1 MEKKMEKTENNAIIE
16 QMFKSGAHY
25 GYSKS
30 RRHPSAKKYIFGVK
44 NRVEIFDLEKTEK
57 ALESAKEFVKSIIEN
72 GKQIIF
78 VSGKNEFK
86 NVIQYGAESALQPYV
101 AGRWIGGTLTNF
113 PEIKKRVKRL
123 VDMKEKKEKGEF
135 SKHTKKERL
144 LMDREI
150 KKLEESFGGI
160 VSMPNLPTALF
171 VIDSRKEKNAIAEA
185 IIKKIPIIALS
196 SSDCDFTNIDYPI
209 PANDSSLASVSF
221 FVNQIVEV
229 CKIAQNAGK
238 SKI

>member
-1 MEKKMEKTENNAIIE
+1 
-16 QMFKSGAHY
+16 
-25 GYSKS
+25 
-30 RRHPSAKKYIFGVK
+30 
-44 NRVEIFDLEKTEK
+44 
-57 ALESAKEFVKSIIEN
+57 
-72 GKQIIF
+72 
-78 VSGKNEFK
+78 
-86 NVIQYGAESALQPYV
+86 
-101 AGRWIGGTLTNF
+101 
-113 PEIKKRVKRL
+113 
-123 VDMKEKKEKGEF
+123 MKEKKEKGEF

-221 FVNQIVEV
+221 L
-229 CKIAQNAGK
+229 
-238 SKI
+238 

>member
-1 MEKKMEKTENNAIIE
+1 MKKKIEKAENNTTIE

-30 RRHPSAKKYIFGVK
+30 KRHPSAKKYIFGVK
-44 NRVEIFDLEKTEK
+44 NRVEIFDLEKTEI
-57 ALESAKEFVKSIIEN
+57 ALEEAKEFVKSIIES
-72 GKQIIF
+72 GKQILF

-86 NVIQYGAESALQPYV
+86 NIIQYNAEIALQPYV
-101 AGRWIGGTLTNF
+101 VGRWIGGTLTNF
-113 PEIKKRVKRL
+113 SEIKKRVKRL
-123 VDMKEKKEKGEF
+123 IDMKEGKEKGEY

-160 VSMPNLPTALF
+160 ISMSNLPSALF
-171 VIDSRKEKNAIAEA
+171 IIDSKKEKSAVAEA
-185 IIKKIPIIALS
+185 IIKKIPIISLS
-196 SSDCDFTNIDYPI
+196 SSDCDFSKIDYPI

-221 FVNQIVEV
+221 FVNQVVEV
-229 CKIAQNAGK
+229 CKIAQK
-238 SKI
+238 TK